1 MTTDRFSSLP
11 PANIFSAS
19 FLTVAFFALCPI
31 VVFFANPDVFG
42 NRVADIDTWFYFG
55 HFTRLGE
62 YRNVEALIG
71 NNYYQTRLPYLIPGY
86 VIFSV
91 FSEPW
96 AKFIL
101 GYVSYAVTT
110 ASFYYLVSANFDRQ
124 KAALVT
130 ALFATDVFFVRG
142 YGWNYVDIG
151 VIAYFTMGMA
161 AITWAGQSDSW
172 RLAKMALAGFAF
184 ACMLF
189 VHFGAVILAVPALA
203 YLWYLMPQARTQRGI
218 TFLFGGLLLGAIAAQ
233 LVFGVLNKAI
243 WGSRFFFLLEQLAVG
258 RIELR
263 TNPSWESPFALLKN
277 GPWVTVH
284 FGVWLATVAALIM
297 AAVGRIRFELRDVV
311 WLSSVVL
318 LYAALFAVDAAGWS
332 NFTMREGLR
341 MTFFLTS
348 TYFCVPFL
356 LGAISSRA
364 AVRVVIL
371 LSLTALA
378 ANIWILPNEHLIDGR
393 ILAIVIALALGIGC
407 YFGRTGVTAATLVVV
422 IAARFFVSWPFAQN
436 ETIYQAHALIHSLS
450 DGDLPQFITSEND
463 PLYGSILACIIS
475 TFTERAW
482 WLHGMKYPELPA
494 RAAWNKSKVFVL
506 SSTLND
512 PADALKELAP
522 KVDKLKLVGSF
533 QLGKDSKAF
542 TVVQFE
548 ASNRISTLPQFSK
561 YKSKEVMIPAAMLP
575 STFGPETVIG
585 DGRKIENQA
594 SAGYLTFGPY
604 VAIARGKYRV
614 VIKHGKVS
622 GDQGWD
628 VVAPVSGEGFRV
640 LAAGLFPATDKDGQ
654 ETSAEID
661 VPSEFLNVEIRTR
674 FSGQGALSVDAVGIV
689 PLE

>member
-1 MTTDRFSSLP
+1 MTTDKSPSLP
-11 PANIFSAS
+11 PASIFSAS
-19 FLTVAFFALCPI
+19 FLTLVFFALCPI
-31 VVFFANPDVFG
+31 AVFFANPDVFG
-42 NRVADIDTWFYFG
+42 NRVGDIDTWFYYG

-161 AITWAGQSDSW
+161 AMTWAARNENG

-203 YLWYLMPQARTQRGI
+203 YLWYLMPQARSTRGLI
-218 TFLFGGLLLGAIAAQ
+218 FLIGGLVLGAATAQ

-258 RIELR
+258 RIELQ

-284 FGVWLATVAALIM
+284 FGVWLATVAALVM
-297 AAVGRIRFELRDVV
+297 AAIGRIRFELREVV
-311 WLSSVVL
+311 WLLSVVL

-341 MTFFLTS
+341 MTFFLTA

-356 LGAISSRA
+356 LGTISSRA
-364 AVRVVIL
+364 AVRGVIL
-371 LSLTALA
+371 LSPIALA
-378 ANIWILPNEHLIDGR
+378 ANVWILPNEHLIDGR
-393 ILAIVIALALGIGC
+393 ILAIAIALALGVGT
-407 YFGRTGVTAATLVVV
+407 YFHRTAVTTATLVIV

-436 ETIYQAHALIHSLS
+436 ETIYQAHALIRSLS
-450 DGDLPQFITSEND
+450 GEELPRFIMSDKD
-463 PLYGSILACIIS
+463 PLYGSILACIVS
-475 TFTERAW
+475 AFTERAW
-482 WLHGMKYPELPA
+482 WLHGMKYPELPSHA
-494 RAAWNKSKVFVL
+494 VWNKAKVFLL
-506 SSTLND
+506 SSTLGD

-522 KVDKLKLVGSF
+522 KVEKLELIGSF
-533 QLGKDSKAF
+533 RLGKGNSAF
-542 TVVQFE
+542 TVAQFE
-548 ASNRISTLPQFSK
+548 ASNRISVPSQFAK
-561 YKSKEVMIPAAMLP
+561 FKRKELRIPAASLP
-575 STFGPETVIG
+575 STFGPETISG
-585 DGRKIENQA
+585 EGRKIKGPA
-594 SAGYLTFGPY
+594 SLAYLTFGPY
-604 VAIARGKYRV
+604 VSIARGKYRV
-614 VIKHGKVS
+614 VIRYGEVS
-622 GDQGWD
+622 GTQDWD
-628 VVAPVSGEGFRV
+628 VVAPFPEEGLRV
-640 LAAGLFPATDKDGQ
+640 LARGVFSATKENGQ
-654 ETSAEID
+654 EIAAEID
-661 VPSEFLNVEIRTR
+661 VPQDVMNLEVRTR
-674 FSGQGALSVDAVGIV
+674 FSGQGSLVIDAISIV